1 MACAC
6 DGVTDGA
13 SVAVFSVTGGTAG
26 VPVALAAA
34 AGVFA
39 DADVTASADVGCCSC
54 FCYGCCYGGYDDGAA
69 SSGATWLLV
78 DTATRKLL
86 RERFLVFERLRAALF
101 TRPKAIEP
109 SSVLLFSAT

>member
-6 DGVTDGA
+6 DCVTGGA

-34 AGVFA
+34 AVVLA
-39 DADVTASADVGCCSC
+39 DAGVTASAAVASASVTV
-54 FCYGCCYGGYDDGAA
+54 AA
-69 SSGATWLLV
+69 MVVVTMVQLPPGATWLLV

>member
-1 MACAC
+1 MT
-6 DGVTDGA
+6 GVTGGA
-13 SVAVFSVTGGTAG
+13 SVAVFIAGGTAG

-34 AGVFA
+34 AVVLA
-39 DADVTASADVGCCSC
+39 DAGVTASAAVASASVTV
-54 FCYGCCYGGYDDGAA
+54 AA
-69 SSGATWLLV
+69 MVVVTMVQLPPGATWLLV